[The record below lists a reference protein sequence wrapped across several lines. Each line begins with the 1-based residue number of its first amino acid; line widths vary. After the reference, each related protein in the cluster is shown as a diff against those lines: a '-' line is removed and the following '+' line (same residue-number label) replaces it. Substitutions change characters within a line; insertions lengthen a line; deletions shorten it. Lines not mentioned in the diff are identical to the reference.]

1 MNVRNAQTIITQQPF
16 RSLDQSRLLRIC
28 PRVFRLTTLVA
39 AAHIA
44 DTDAPAVVALTM
56 STNRPHGAP
65 SMHRAIPI
73 NYEMIPDAVKTS
85 LLMPTVDVLYR
96 IIAPALSRSA
106 MQDNLVR
113 VASKLKRPNVRKL
126 MLHNLNHRRPELC

>member
-16 RSLDQSRLLRIC
+16 DGLDQSRFLCIS
-28 PRVFRLTTLVA
+28 PRVSRLATLVA

-44 DTDAPAVVALTM
+44 DTDAPAVVPLTM
-56 STNRPHGAP
+56 STNRPHWAP

-73 NYEMIPDAVKTS
+73 NYEMIPDAVKTA
-85 LLMPTVDVLYR
+85 LLMPAVNVLYR
-96 IIAPALSRSA
+96 IIAPALCCSA
-106 MQDNLVR
+106 MQYNLVR
-113 VASKLKRPNVRKL
+113 MASKLKRPNVRKL

>member
-1 MNVRNAQTIITQQPF
+1 MDIRNTQTIITQQPF
-16 RSLDQSRLLRIC
+16 NGLNQSRLLRIS
-28 PRVFRLTTLVA
+28 PRVSRLTTLVA
-39 AAHIA
+39 PAHIT

-56 STNRPHGAP
+56 STNRPHWAP

-85 LLMPTVDVLYR
+85 LLMPAVDVLYR
-96 IIAPALSRSA
+96 IIAPALCRSA
-106 MQDNLVR
+106 MQYNLVR
-113 VASKLKRPNVRKL
+113 VSPELKRPNVRKL